1 MKTKMTKTLLVGA
14 LLTAAAT
21 GASAK
26 IVSTASLTNVDI
38 QVFKVD
44 PASALAPSVSFSGVY
59 GASVN
64 STAFADPPLA
74 LSVDTL
80 YGSGNPFASLAVEA
94 SVASN
99 AGSSAAIAGDYFT
112 GTGAAHT
119 VAFAS
124 GGGYGSSS
132 SFANLGDQA
141 TTGRFTVAPNTE
153 MVISGLGA
161 VDLLSDRPGTD
172 EYGTANVHL
181 ELWHEDL
188 DEQRSV
194 AELLGSAGTRPG
206 DTFKMSAD
214 GFLSVT
220 FVNTSSSFEFGHLFA
235 YVSSYTYS
243 NIDATA
249 IPEPAAAAMFLLGLS
264 VLAVMRRRH

>member
-1 MKTKMTKTLLVGA
+1 MKIKATMTLLVGA
-14 LLTAAAT
+14 LLIAAFT
-21 GASAK
+21 GASAR

-38 QVFKVD
+38 QVFKLD
-44 PASALAPSVSFSGVY
+44 PASALEPSVSFSGVY

-64 STAFADPPLA
+64 ALAYADPPNA

-80 YGSGNPFASLAVEA
+80 YGSGNPFASLSVEA

-99 AGSSAAIAGDYFT
+99 AGSSAAIAGDYFA
-112 GTGAAHT
+112 GTGGAHT

-124 GGGYGSSS
+124 GEGYGSSS

-141 TTGRFTVAPNTE
+141 TSGRFTVAPNTM

-161 VDLLSDRPGTD
+161 VDLLSNRPGTD

-181 ELWHEDL
+181 ELWHEGL

-206 DTFKMSAD
+206 DTFEMSAN
-214 GFLSVT
+214 GLLSVS
-220 FVNTSSSFEFGHLFA
+220 FINTSASFEFGHLFA
-235 YVSSYTYS
+235 YVSSYSSS
-243 NIDATA
+243 NIYATT
-249 IPEPAAAAMFLLGLS
+249 IPEPEVAAMFLLGLS
-264 VLAVMRRRH
+264 VLAVTRRRH